1 MKTVYT
7 RSTLLTGTHYEAGYR
22 LGTQYA
28 AIPQLKSHF
37 TAGYPG
43 FGTEEWEKA
52 AALFS
57 QWCPGLNEELQGLRT
72 PFRPGPRTLSI
83 MP

>member
-28 AIPQLKSHF
+28 AIPQLKSCY

-52 AALFS
+52 
-57 QWCPGLNEELQGLRT
+57 
-72 PFRPGPRTLSI
+72 
-83 MP
+83 